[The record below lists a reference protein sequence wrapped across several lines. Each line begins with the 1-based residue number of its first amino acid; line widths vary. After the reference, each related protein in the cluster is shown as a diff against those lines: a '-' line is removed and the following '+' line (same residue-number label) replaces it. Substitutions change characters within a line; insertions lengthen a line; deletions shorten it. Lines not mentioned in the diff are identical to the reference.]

1 MHDKMF
7 YIACQAS
14 VKITD
19 MKWYKTRVVQ
29 YVIFGLIYYAFWKIS
44 GNFELTVIIALGQIV
59 GEMHYKE

>member
-1 MHDKMF
+1 
-7 YIACQAS
+7 
-14 VKITD
+14 

-29 YVIFGLIYYAFWKIS
+29 YVLFGLIYYAFWKIS